1 MSQSFIAC
9 DREQAMLLPPSL
21 LDWVPADHLVWTIL
35 GSVAELD
42 LDAFY
47 GVYRR
52 DGHGRPAY
60 DPAMMV
66 ALLLYA
72 YSNGHRSSRGIERKC
87 REDVAFMVICARR
100 VPDHSTIAEF
110 RRRHET
116 ALAGLFSGVLK
127 LCKEAGL
134 VKVGVIAIDGTKMSA
149 NAGRDANKSYRR
161 IVHEILEE
169 AEQVDLSEDEQ
180 HGDRRGDELP
190 EEMQTPEG
198 RRAAFRAAKQR
209 LDRRDDSDSPSDDS
223 SSDGGGGRVESEV
236 AADGDGSAAAV
247 LKFDADAI
255 VARANGRDGWLQ
267 DARRQLT
274 ARRERD
280 ARAVP
285 WSRGDRLLESARRL
299 EEDHAGEVD
308 ANRAYER
315 FRATGRDTQGRRLSR
330 APKPYQPPAQPEG
343 RINTTDPD
351 SRVMKTAGQP
361 GKQGYNAQAA
371 VNENQII
378 IAAEIADSSPDFG
391 NLELM
396 VAATEREL
404 LAVGVNQLPGVV
416 VADPG
421 YWHTVQMEGIVSR
434 GMPVLV
440 PPESR
445 LRDGTRAGWDG
456 GYYAFMRRVLD
467 TDYAQAIYKKRQAT
481 IEPVFGQIKH
491 NRGIDRFQRRGRS
504 AVRSEW
510 RLAAATHN
518 LLKLHTH
525 RAATAG
531 P

>member
-1 MSQSFIAC
+1 
-9 DREQAMLLPPSL
+9 
-21 LDWVPADHLVWTIL
+21 VPVDHLVWTIL
-35 GSVAELD
+35 ASVSELD

-47 GVYRR
+47 GAYRR

-60 DPAMMV
+60 EPAMMI

-72 YSNGHRSSRGIERKC
+72 YSNGYRSSRGIERKC
-87 REDVAFMVICARR
+87 REDVAFMVITAQRA
-100 VPDHSTIAEF
+100 PDHSTIAEF

-116 ALAGLFSGVLK
+116 ALAGLFTGVLK

-134 VKVGVIAIDGTKMSA
+134 VKVGVIAVDGTKISA

-169 AEQVDLSEDEQ
+169 AEQADLAEDDE
-180 HGDRRGDELP
+180 HGDQQGDELP
-190 EEMQTPEG
+190 QEMRTPEG

-209 LDRRDDSDSPSDDS
+209 LDRKGDSDTDS
-223 SSDGGGGRVESEV
+223 VSGDRDEDGDAVGRSEMAAVRDEDGVGESEV
-236 AADGDGSAAAV
+236 AADDEGSAAPV
-247 LKFDADAI
+247 LEFDTEAI
-255 VARANGRDGWLQ
+255 VARVKGRDGWLQ

-280 ARAVP
+280 ARAVGRA
-285 WSRGDRLLESARRL
+285 RGDRLLESARRL
-299 EEDHAGEVD
+299 EQDHAGEVQ
-308 ANRAYER
+308 ANRAYEAY
-315 FRATGRDTQGRRLSR
+315 RAQGRMKDGRR
-330 APKPYQPPAQPEG
+330 FGGPPKPYQPPAQPEG
-343 RINTTDPD
+343 YINTTDPD
-351 SRVMKTAGQP
+351 SRVMKTVGQP

-404 LAVGVNQLPGVV
+404 QAVGVTQLPGVV

-421 YWHTVQMEGIVSR
+421 YWHTEQMEGIVSR
-434 GMPVLV
+434 GMQVLI

-445 LRDGTRAGWDG
+445 LRDGPRVGWDG

-467 TDYAQAIYKKRQAT
+467 TDHAQAIYKKRQAT
-481 IEPVFGQIKH
+481 VEPVFGQIKH

-525 RAATAG
+525 QIATAG

>member
-1 MSQSFIAC
+1 MSQNFIAC
-9 DREQAMLLPPSL
+9 DRDQAMLMPPSL
-21 LDWVPADHLVWTIL
+21 LDWVSEDHLVWTIL
-35 GSVAELD
+35 GSVSEMD
-42 LDAFY
+42 LEAFY
-47 GVYRR
+47 GAYRR

-72 YSNGHRSSRGIERKC
+72 YSRGKRSSRGIERAC
-87 REDVAFMVICARR
+87 GEDVALMVICAQSA
-100 VPDHSTIAEF
+100 PDHSTIAEF

-116 ALAGLFSGVLK
+116 ALAGLFSDVLK

-134 VKVGVIAIDGTKMSA
+134 VKVGVIAIDGTKISA

-169 AEQVDLSEDEQ
+169 AEQTDRSEDEA
-180 HGDRRGDELP
+180 HGEQRGDELP
-190 EEMQTPEG
+190 QEMQTCQG
-198 RRAAFRAAKQR
+198 RRAALRAAKQR
-209 LDRRDDSDSPSDDS
+209 LAHRGDVNGDRANGS
-223 SSDGGGGRVESEV
+223 ESAVGEGSG
-236 AADGDGSAAAV
+236 AADGDGSAAS
-247 LKFDADAI
+247 LLEFDAEAI
-255 VARANGRDGWLQ
+255 LARANGRDGWLQ

-280 ARAVP
+280 ARAVA
-285 WSRGDRLLESARRL
+285 WARGDRLLESARRL
-299 EEDHAGEVD
+299 EEDHRGEVQ
-308 ANRAYER
+308 ANRAYEQ
-315 FRATGRDTQGRRLSR
+315 FRATGRDKLGRRLSSHP
-330 APKPYQPPAQPEG
+330 PKPYQPPAQPEG
-343 RINTTDPD
+343 YINTTDPD
-351 SRVMKTAGQP
+351 SRVMKTVGQP

-378 IAAEIADSSPDFG
+378 VAAEIADSSPDFG

-404 LAVGVNQLPGVV
+404 GAAGVNQLPGVV

-421 YWHTVQMEGIVSR
+421 YWHTEQMESIVGR
-434 GMPVLV
+434 GMQVLV

-445 LRDGTRAGWDG
+445 LRDGPRVGWDG
-456 GYYAFMRRVLD
+456 GYYAFMRRVLE

-481 IEPVFGQIKH
+481 VEPVFGQIKH

-525 RAATAG
+525 QAATAG

>member
-9 DREQAMLLPPSL
+9 DREQAMMLPPSL
-21 LDWVPADHLVWTIL
+21 LDWVAEDHLVWTIL

-47 GVYRR
+47 GAYRR

-60 DPAMMV
+60 DPAVMV

-72 YSNGHRSSRGIERKC
+72 YANGCRSSRGIERKC
-87 REDVAFMVICARR
+87 REDVAFMVITAQRAR
-100 VPDHSTIAEF
+100 DHSTIAEF

-116 ALAGLFSGVLK
+116 ALAELFSCVLK

-134 VKVGVIAIDGTKMSA
+134 VKVGVIAIDGTKISA
-149 NAGRDANKSYRR
+149 NAGRDQNKSYRR

-169 AEQVDLSEDEQ
+169 AEQADLAEDDE
-180 HGDRRGDELP
+180 HGDHWGDELP
-190 EEMQTPEG
+190 DEMRTPAG
-198 RRAAFRAAKQR
+198 RRAALRAAKQR
-209 LDRRDDSDSPSDDS
+209 LDRKG
-223 SSDGGGGRVESEV
+223 DGGDGEGANVDEDAVGERDAAAGGEE
-236 AADGDGSAAAV
+236 SAAPG
-247 LKFDADAI
+247 LEFDTEAI
-255 VARANGRDGWLQ
+255 VARVKGRDGWLQ

-274 ARRERD
+274 ARREQD

-285 WSRGDRLLESARRL
+285 RARGDRLLESARRL
-299 EEDHAGEVD
+299 EQDHAGEVQ
-308 ANRAYER
+308 ANRAYEAY
-315 FRATGRDTQGRRLSR
+315 RAHGRMKDGRRFGGP
-330 APKPYQPPAQPEG
+330 PKPYQPPAQPEG
-343 RINTTDPD
+343 YINTTDPD
-351 SRVMKTAGQP
+351 SRVMKTVGQP

-404 LAVGVNQLPGVV
+404 GAVGVKQLPGVV

-421 YWHTVQMEGIVSR
+421 YWHTEQMEGIVSR

-445 LRDGTRAGWDG
+445 LRDGPRVGWDG
-456 GYYAFMRRVLD
+456 GYYAFMRRVLG

-481 IEPVFGQIKH
+481 VEPVFGQIKH

-525 RAATAG
+525 RIATAG